1 MPQGKIKILRGVAA
15 ILGLVF
21 LLLLAGIAESYYER
35 FQAQKLISVLSDIQ
49 VGATTESHAREI
61 TKRFSYFNHPDR
73 YAISNTKVTSDYF
86 TFENRA
92 FRWLHL
98 APAKWTHISIE
109 YANGIVRSKN
119 ALYYEMPGYSG
130 YVNEEIPHT
139 GTIMDAYRAA
149 ENGRRLSVNHSE
161 YIPPDLSD
169 CSMLIIHEDTTV
181 PLARRQL
188 DWQIDLSCMTSIGG
202 CRDARK
208 VMRGALR

>member
-1 MPQGKIKILRGVAA
+1 MPQRKTKILRVVVAA
-15 ILGLVF
+15 LGVVF
-21 LLLLAGIAESYYER
+21 ILLLAGLAESYYER
-35 FQAQKLISVLSDIQ
+35 FRAQKLISTLSDIQ
-49 VGATTESHAREI
+49 VGVTTESHAKEI
-61 TKRFSYFNHPDR
+61 TKRFSYFNHADE
-73 YAISNTKVTSDYF
+73 YVKSNEKPTFDFFV
-86 TFENRA
+86 FENRA

-98 APAKWTHISIE
+98 APAKWTKISID

-161 YIPPDLSD
+161 HIPPDPFE
-169 CSMLIIHEDTTV
+169 CYMLTLHEDTTV